1 MLQVVFALTL
11 DTNVKS
17 DHQHLIHLIE
27 QSVRICNIDF
37 DLQDEEK
44 DKEKRVEATKAFLA
58 QHEEQYTKDIEKN
71 MSTVSDMLKPGGEDL
86 ADIVGIVDKT
96 QGLTTSKLQLLLPTN
111 SSAMQR
117 VRYLTELA
125 LEMVEDVGYV
135 LLKMVNLS
143 TDFLRDKCTA
153 METIFSKE
161 PDHLKHAWVRLLLF
175 MRVLWPGCLT
185 EDEMCGGLLKK
196 DKQEIQELAL
206 SKLDKIKEMAP
217 PVYSLD
223 SNGLSM
229 SNRICVPR
237 PLMPSSVE
245 KTEDMVKFKMR
256 SIEVEDQ
263 HDPLALDA
271 LAAPMLKMYI
281 ASKKF
286 QALMLRAQDAMS
298 EIDID
303 DEEAGWM
310 SPEDEAG
317 GRRVKSCSAA
327 RGSLKQAVVLVDSSK
342 KLEEVLDWVGMKEK
356 DTETDIDGCINM
368 LSAQLKDFVSPSA
381 LDELSKPLCQR
392 SMYHKLLIVKWE
404 IEHLHKQ
411 IAVEEFIGSM
421 ATHFHHLLY
430 KGKADKFFL
439 SEQQVEKMSRVQTF
453 KTADMMLNVKSYQA
467 GVVEM
472 HKAFHISQST
482 S

>member
-1 MLQVVFALTL
+1 M
-11 DTNVKS
+11 
-17 DHQHLIHLIE
+17 E
-27 QSVRICNIDF
+27 QGIRVCNINL

-44 DKEKRVEATKAFLA
+44 DKEKRVKATNAFLA
-58 QHEEQYTKDIEKN
+58 EHEKQYTQDIEKN
-71 MSTVSDMLKPGGEDL
+71 TSTVSDMLKPDGKDL
-86 ADIVGIVDKT
+86 ADIVRILDKT

-111 SSAMQR
+111 SSAVQR
-117 VRYLTELA
+117 VRYLTEMA
-125 LEMVEDVGYV
+125 LVMVEDIGEV
-135 LLKMVNLS
+135 LLSMVNLS
-143 TDFLRDKCTA
+143 PEFLRDKCTA

-185 EDEMCGGLLKK
+185 EDEVCGGLLKK

-206 SKLDKIKEMAP
+206 SKLGKIKDMAR

-223 SNGLSM
+223 SNGFSM

-237 PLMPSSVE
+237 PVTPPSAE
-245 KTEDMVKFKMR
+245 EAEEMVKLKMR
-256 SIEVEDQ
+256 SIEVEDE
-263 HDPLALDA
+263 HDPLALEA
-271 LAAPMLKMYI
+271 IAAPMVKMYL

-286 QALMLRAQDAMS
+286 QALMLRVEDAMS
-298 EIDID
+298 EIDNAEK
-303 DEEAGWM
+303 EEAGWL
-310 SPEDEAG
+310 SPDDEAG

-327 RGSLKQAVVLVDSSK
+327 RGSLKQAVELVDSSK
-342 KLEEVLDWVGMKEK
+342 KLQEVLEWVGMKEK
-356 DTETDIDGCINM
+356 DTETDVDACINM
-368 LSAQLKDFVSPSA
+368 LSTQLKPFVSPCV
-381 LDELSKPLCQR
+381 LGELSKPLCQR

-421 ATHFHHLLY
+421 ATHFNKLLY
-430 KGKADKFFL
+430 RGHEGKFDL
-439 SEQQVEKMSRVQTF
+439 SEQQVEKMSRVKTF
-453 KTADMMLNVKSYQA
+453 KTGDMMLNVRSYQA